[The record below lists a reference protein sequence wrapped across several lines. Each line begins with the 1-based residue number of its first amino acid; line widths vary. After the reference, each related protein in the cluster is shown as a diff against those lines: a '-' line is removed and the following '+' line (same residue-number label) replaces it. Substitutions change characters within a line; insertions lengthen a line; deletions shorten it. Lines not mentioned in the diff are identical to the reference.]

1 MESAQPELS
10 DKYTSDQYL
19 ADNPDWHEDDAPWKA
34 AHITKILDDNLVQP
48 KSICDVGC
56 GTGAIIEIM
65 SKRYPQAAAEGF
77 EISPHAHAMSTK
89 RRSEN
94 LSFTMADAFESGR
107 AFDLCMAI
115 DVIEHVENPFAFVR
129 AMKRVA
135 QWHVLHIPLD
145 MNALSVGRGWVL
157 PEARRNLGHIHYF
170 SRESA
175 ISLLNESGLEIVDDF
190 YTAWAIDQSYK
201 TWKKR
206 IAAWPRRIAFTMAPN
221 ATVRLVGGWSLMV
234 LARA

>member
-1 MESAQPELS
+1 MKNAQPELS
-10 DKYTSDQYL
+10 DRYTSSEYL
-19 ADNPDWHEDDAPWKA
+19 TDNPDWHEEDAPWKA
-34 AHITKILDDNLVQP
+34 AHIAKILDDNHVKP
-48 KSICDVGC
+48 TSICDVGC

-65 SKRYPQAAAEGF
+65 SKRYPRAIADGF
-77 EISPHAHAMSTK
+77 DISPHAHAMSI
-89 RRSEN
+89 RRQSSN

-107 AFDLCMAI
+107 TFDLCMAI

-129 AMKRVA
+129 AMKKTA

-157 PEARRNLGHIHYF
+157 PEARRSLGHIHYF

-175 ISLLNESGLEIVDDF
+175 IALLKESGLEIVDDF

-206 IAAWPRRIAFTMAPN
+206 LAAWPRRIAYTIAPD
-221 ATVRLVGGWSLMV
+221 ATVRIVGGWSLMV

>member
-1 MESAQPELS
+1 MEDAQRELS
-10 DKYTSDQYL
+10 DKYTGNEYL
-19 ADNPDWHEDDAPWKA
+19 VENPDWHEDDAPWKA
-34 AHITKILDDNLVQP
+34 AHIAKILGNNHLEP

-56 GTGAIIEIM
+56 GTGAIIELM
-65 SKRYPQAAAEGF
+65 SKRYPQAKDEGF
-77 EISPHAHAMSTK
+77 EISPHAHSMSIK
-89 RRSEN
+89 RQSAN

-107 AFDLCMAI
+107 SFDLCMAI
-115 DVIEHVENPFAFVR
+115 DVIEHVENPFAFAR
-129 AMKRVA
+129 AMKKVA

-157 PEARRNLGHIHYF
+157 PEARRSLGHIHYF

-175 ISLLNESGLEIVDDF
+175 ISLLKESGLEIVDDF

-206 IAAWPRRIAFTMAPN
+206 LAAWPRRIAFTMAPD